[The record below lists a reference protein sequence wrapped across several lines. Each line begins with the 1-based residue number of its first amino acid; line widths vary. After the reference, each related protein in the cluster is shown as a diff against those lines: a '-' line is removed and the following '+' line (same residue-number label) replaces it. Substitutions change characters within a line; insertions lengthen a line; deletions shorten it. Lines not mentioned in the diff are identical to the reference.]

1 MTAAGW
7 IWRRAKREATRRI
20 SCTDSGSVVALAD
33 YPQAAFW
40 GRGRVGLAADGRH
53 HGKGQHDKRD
63 VPMPAVPGTGL
74 VVIETEFVFGRLE
87 AVLDGPALSFHS
99 DQHRDRRAG
108 GAPSGEGG
116 QVAISDIAAD
126 QKAVLQ
132 RAWADRVGLR
142 AYRPISS
149 CCCVAGNCCLPS
161 RRLLRTV
168 S

>member
-108 GAPSGEGG
+108 GAPSGEKG
-116 QVAISDIAAD
+116 QLAISDIAAD
-126 QKAVLQ
+126 QKAPGPKAGQVLVVFGGFKIGQ
-132 RAWADRVGLR
+132 FQVG
-142 AYRPISS
+142 PIEQPLALGS
-149 CCCVAGNCCLPS
+149 GPS
-161 RRLLRTV
+161 R
-168 S
+168 